1 MVNKKQKGGSMR
13 EVLQELREAKKQYS
27 SIVRV
32 EIKEKQDD
40 RRKKYAIE
48 QAKKETLKRIKDRE
62 QMKEDA
68 ESGDEGIKLALKKLM
83 RNINYLL
90 LIYIMEVSINEVLY
104 ISVIALLFV
113 ILNAVIMMK
122 SVIKS
127 FSIIIIFICLVALV
141 VLATLSTIK
150 KN

>member
-1 MVNKKQKGGSMR
+1 MVNKKQKGGTTS
-13 EVLQELREAKKQYS
+13 EVLQELNEAKKQYS
-27 SIVRV
+27 SIIRV

-83 RNINYLL
+83 RNISSFYQTVKGGFIGFIIVPILFA
-90 LIYIMEVSINEVLY
+90 SIAP
-104 ISVIALLFV
+104 ALPLFV
-113 ILNAVIMMK
+113 FMAGLFAILKYFMGY
-122 SVIKS
+122 
-127 FSIIIIFICLVALV
+127 L
-141 VLATLSTIK
+141 K
-150 KN
+150 KI